1 MKPKEFAESG
11 AVGAPAGSGLRLH
24 DTRSGRLTELV
35 PREPGVVRMYTC
47 GPTVYDYTHIGHL
60 RPALVADVLA
70 RQLRACGYRV
80 RWVSNFTD
88 VDDKIIARAA
98 AEGVTPAELSARYI
112 DDYLANMLAL
122 GIDGVERYARV
133 SEHIPEVVAMVE
145 GLVARGYAYARDG
158 DVYFAV
164 ESKEDYGK
172 LSGRALADMQAGARV
187 AVDERKRHPMDFALW
202 KGAKPGEPAWASPW
216 GPGRP
221 GWHIECSAMSL
232 RYLGMDFDVH
242 GGGDDLIFPHHEN
255 ELAQSEAF
263 AGTQP
268 FVRIWMH
275 NAMVQI
281 DHEKMSKSLGN
292 FVRLRDL
299 VLHHPAGALR
309 LFVLGTHYRKPLQY
323 SAQAVE
329 EAQRAWGRLVQARR
343 AWAAA
348 GMAAGGPASP
358 PAAAARIEAVRLEP
372 EPAAPAAPQA
382 SPPGLEEAAAR
393 ARAAFGAALADDLNT
408 AGALGHLFDLV
419 RAGNAALARGAD
431 VSAALQALVSC
442 GEILGLW
449 EGMETG
455 AAAAGEGRAAA
466 LVELLLGVRTEAR
479 AYRDWAMA
487 DRIRDGLSRLGVL
500 VEDTP
505 SGSRWQWADAE
516 APGSGVRV

>member
-1 MKPKEFAESG
+1 MY
-11 AVGAPAGSGLRLH
+11 
-24 DTRSGRLTELV
+24 DTRTGRVTELV

-70 RQLRACGYRV
+70 RQLRARGHRV
-80 RWVSNFTD
+80 QWVSNFTD

-98 AEGVTPAELSARYI
+98 AEGVTPGELSARYI
-112 DDYLANMLAL
+112 EDYLANMLAL
-122 GIDGVERYARV
+122 GIDGVECYARV
-133 SEHIPEVVAMVE
+133 SEHIPEVLAMVE

-164 ESKEDYGK
+164 EAKEDYGK

-202 KGAKPGEPAWASPW
+202 KAAKPGEPAWASPW
-216 GPGRP
+216 GLGRP

-299 VLHHPAGALR
+299 VRHHPAGALR
-309 LFVLGTHYRKPLQY
+309 LFVLSTHYRKPLQY

-348 GMAAGGPASP
+348 DSATGAPTAP
-358 PAAAARIEAVRLEP
+358 PAAAARIETVRLEP
-372 EPAAPAAPQA
+372 EAAAPPGPQA
-382 SPPGLEEAAAR
+382 SPPGLEEAVAR
-393 ARAAFGAALADDLNT
+393 ARGAFAAALAEDLNT

-419 RAGNAALARGAD
+419 RAGNAALAQGAD
-431 VSAALQALVSC
+431 VSAALRALVSC
-442 GEILGLW
+442 GDGLGLW
-449 EGMETG
+449 EGLET
-455 AAAAGEGRAAA
+455 AAAPVGEGRAAA

-505 SGSRWQWADAE
+505 SGSRWQWADAA
-516 APGSGVRV
+516 APGPGVRA